1 MIEIKIK
8 LGKGKGKGVGLVGIL
23 TFFLTILKYN

>member
-8 LGKGKGKGVGLVGIL
+8 LGKGKGKGEGLVGIL

>member
-8 LGKGKGKGVGLVGIL
+8 LGKEKGKGVGLVGIL
-23 TFFLTILKYN
+23 TFFSDHIKI

>member
-23 TFFLTILKYN
+23 TFFLTILNYN

>member
-8 LGKGKGKGVGLVGIL
+8 LGKGKRKGVGLVGIL